1 MPRTT
6 PPPKCAAVCIDTR
19 DGAGRRRLRG
29 VAQYAQQ
36 NAWRMMLVRRRGQEA
51 AREVA
56 QLRPDGIIAYIAEQP
71 LVDAAD
77 RLSVPLVDTAISEV
91 DVAMS
96 VSLDNRDVGRLA
108 AESLSRLGLKHFG
121 YCGVRGKRASAERQS
136 YFAQHLR
143 RGDLTFAAF
152 SQRIAEGESRM
163 KPLTAWLESLPKPV
177 GILTFDDKL
186 GERVL
191 TGCRWSD
198 LPVPDRVAVLG
209 IGNDDLVS
217 KLTWPSL
224 SSINVPAER
233 IGFEAAD
240 ILDHAMRSVP
250 IAQPRRR
257 ILPTGVTMRGST
269 ASLAVQDTAVESAA
283 RFIRQRAGDA
293 IGVEHVARAVGVSRR
308 TLDRRFAKAL
318 GRSVHEELTAVRM
331 QNACVL
337 LSESLE
343 TVAGI
348 ARACGFRTA
357 ASFSR
362 AFHRQMGCWPVEYR
376 NRVRG

>member
-1 MPRTT
+1 MTSTAPQPR
-6 PPPKCAAVCIDTR
+6 CAAVCIDTR

-29 VAQYAQQ
+29 VAEYAQR
-36 NAWRMMLVRRRGQEA
+36 NAWRMMLVRRRGEEA
-51 AREVA
+51 AREVFK
-56 QLRPDGIIAYIAEQP
+56 LRPDGIIAYIADQA
-71 LVDAAD
+71 LVDTAD

-91 DVAMS
+91 DVPMS
-96 VSLDNRDVGRLA
+96 VSLDNREVGRLA

-121 YCGVRGKRASAERQS
+121 YCGVRGKRASGERQS
-136 YFAQHLR
+136 YFAQHLQQS
-143 RGDLTFAAF
+143 GFSLAAF
-152 SQRIAEGESRM
+152 SQRVAEGESRM
-163 KPLTAWLESLPKPV
+163 ASLTAWLESLPKPV

-191 TGCRWSD
+191 TACRWSD
-198 LPVPDRVAVLG
+198 LSVPDRVAALG

-233 IGFEAAD
+233 IGFQAAD
-240 ILDHAMRSVP
+240 ILDHAIRGMPVEE
-250 IAQPRRR
+250 PRRQ

-269 ASLAVQDTAVESAA
+269 ALLAVQDTAVESAD
-283 RFIRQRAGDA
+283 RYIREHAGDA
-293 IGVEHVARAVGVSRR
+293 IGVAHIARAVGVSRR

-343 TVAGI
+343 TVAYI
-348 ARACGFRTA
+348 ARACGFRSA

-362 AFHRQMGCWPVEYR
+362 AFHRQIGCWPIEYR
-376 NRVRG
+376 NRIRG